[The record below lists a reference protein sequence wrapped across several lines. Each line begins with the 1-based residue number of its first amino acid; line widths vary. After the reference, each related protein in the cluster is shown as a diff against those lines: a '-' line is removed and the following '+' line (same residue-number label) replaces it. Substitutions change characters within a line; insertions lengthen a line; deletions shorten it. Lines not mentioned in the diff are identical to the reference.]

1 MAKSETLL
9 SNAVYPFL
17 NLRRSCP
24 QRDKRH
30 KIETVTTNNLL
41 SLTFYLSS
49 FPKEIFMTASGF
61 RSAPSAFKRVCFA
74 LTFPVLLTACPSA
87 DTVFGLSGVATNGH
101 LSGATVTCDADKSTT
116 TTDESGAFKFILGCK
131 GAITVTGGINMD
143 TGEEFSGELKAP
155 LGATAVNS
163 LTTMM
168 VVGGLTEAEVK
179 TSLGIPSSV
188 NLLTTD
194 PAGETGTGYSNSEL
208 FAKAKTV
215 QQLFQ
220 TTMDTIATTSSV
232 TDADAKKLIYA
243 EAASALGKQIKA
255 TPATKLITGDSV
267 EASVVTESMVT
278 SMVSSAVTSMKAS
291 TNTKLANVKT
301 GLNTVE
307 PATIAAMAG
316 PSMAAQSQ
324 QYMTNKPAT
333 VTAGQSMASLI
344 QKDQTLANQI
354 NSNKSFLSATS
365 TSGVAAL
372 ATSMKTLVIAANNP
386 KLSNDERQTAQDA
399 ALTSITTAQTT
410 AATNTGIAAP
420 TAANNYFAISK
431 DAVALKNFASTSK
444 ITIADFAGTG
454 ATLTW
459 PLQYGSE
466 LGLSLLGVGTPV
478 VSAIEV
484 AVDIS
489 QTGKKG
495 AFKAYISGLT
505 ASMGPSGLRILSTS
519 NAKMIAWAS
528 NDAGAQEIYAD
539 LSAEVANIDT
549 TLSTTNSMITW
560 IPLND
565 ALERAI
571 VVTGDKNG
579 TTKKLSGTFNV
590 TFVVKGL
597 PLRMSNQTPFKEYTI
612 KVPKSLTS
620 SASVQELK
628 GPGMVGK
635 VKLTP

>member
-1 MAKSETLL
+1 
-9 SNAVYPFL
+9 
-17 NLRRSCP
+17 
-24 QRDKRH
+24 
-30 KIETVTTNNLL
+30 
-41 SLTFYLSS
+41 
-49 FPKEIFMTASGF
+49 MTASGF
-61 RSAPSAFKRVCFA
+61 RSAPIAFKRVCIA
-74 LTFPVLLTACPSA
+74 LTFPALLTACPSA
-87 DTVFGLSGVATNGH
+87 DSIFSLSGVATNGH

-116 TTDESGAFKFILGCK
+116 TTDENGGFKFLLGCK

-179 TSLGIPSSV
+179 DSLGLPSSV

-194 PAGETGTGYSNSEL
+194 PAGESGTGYSNSEL

-243 EAASALGKQIKA
+243 EAASALGKKIKA
-255 TPATKLITGDSV
+255 EPATKLITGASV

-278 SMVSSAVTSMKAS
+278 SMVSSAVTNMKAS

-316 PSMAAQSQ
+316 PSMATQSQ
-324 QYMTNKPAT
+324 QYMANKPAT
-333 VTAGQSMASLI
+333 VTAGKSMASLI

-354 NSNKSFLSATS
+354 NTNKSFLSATDA
-365 TSGVAAL
+365 TKVADL
-372 ATSMKTLVIAANNP
+372 ATSMKTLVTAANNP
-386 KLSNDERQTAQDA
+386 KLSNDERQTAQDT
-399 ALTSITTAQTT
+399 ALTDITSKQAT
-410 AATNTGIAAP
+410 AATSTGIAAP
-420 TAANNYFAISK
+420 TAPTHFLAISK

-459 PLQYGSE
+459 PLQYGTE

-495 AFKAYISGLT
+495 AFKAYISGLS
-505 ASMGPSGLRILSTS
+505 ASIGPSGLRIQSTS

-549 TLSTTNSMITW
+549 TLSTSTSMITW

-571 VVTGDKNG
+571 VVTGDTKG
-579 TTKKLSGTFNV
+579 VTKKLSGTFNV
-590 TFVVKGL
+590 TYVVKGL
-597 PLRMSNQTPFKEYTI
+597 PLRMSNQTPYKEYTI
-612 KVPKSLTS
+612 KVPKSLTN

>member
-1 MAKSETLL
+1 
-9 SNAVYPFL
+9 
-17 NLRRSCP
+17 
-24 QRDKRH
+24 
-30 KIETVTTNNLL
+30 
-41 SLTFYLSS
+41 
-49 FPKEIFMTASGF
+49 
-61 RSAPSAFKRVCFA
+61 
-74 LTFPVLLTACPSA
+74 
-87 DTVFGLSGVATNGH
+87 VATNGH

-116 TTDESGAFKFILGCK
+116 TTDENGGFKFLLGCK

-179 TSLGIPSSV
+179 DSLGLPSSI

-194 PAGETGTGYSNSEL
+194 PAGESGTGYSNSEL

-243 EAASALGKQIKA
+243 EAASALGKKIKA
-255 TPATKLITGDSV
+255 EPATKLITGASV

-278 SMVSSAVTSMKAS
+278 SMVSSAVTNMKAS

-316 PSMAAQSQ
+316 PSMATQSQ
-324 QYMTNKPAT
+324 QYMANKPAT
-333 VTAGQSMASLI
+333 VTAGKSMASLI

-354 NSNKSFLSATS
+354 NTNRSFLSATDA
-365 TSGVAAL
+365 TKVADL
-372 ATSMKTLVIAANNP
+372 ATSMKTLVTAANNP
-386 KLSNDERQTAQDA
+386 KLSNDERQTAQDT
-399 ALTSITTAQTT
+399 ALTDITSKQAT

-420 TAANNYFAISK
+420 TAPTHFLAISK

-444 ITIADFAGTG
+444 ITIADFTGTG
-454 ATLTW
+454 ASLTW
-459 PLQYGSE
+459 PLQYGTE

-495 AFKAYISGLT
+495 AFKAYISGLS
-505 ASMGPSGLRILSTS
+505 ASIGPSGLRIQSTS

-549 TLSTTNSMITW
+549 TLSTSTSMITW

-571 VVTGDKNG
+571 VVTGDTKG
-579 TTKKLSGTFNV
+579 VTKKLSGTFNV

-597 PLRMSNQTPFKEYTI
+597 PLRMSNQTPYKEYTI
-612 KVPKSLTS
+612 KVPKSLTT